1 MVCVSSSVTQGI
13 ERVNKSESMTEGSMQ
28 LMAGLSILS
37 PLAQSTLPL
46 MIPLLSFAITAQIHI
61 IPHLSTVLS
70 AFLFILSVPS
80 CQGLVSHSD

>member
-46 MIPLLSFAITAQIHI
+46 MIPLLSCAITAQIHI
-61 IPHLSTVLS
+61 IPHLYTVLS

-80 CQGLVSHSD
+80 CQVLVSHFD